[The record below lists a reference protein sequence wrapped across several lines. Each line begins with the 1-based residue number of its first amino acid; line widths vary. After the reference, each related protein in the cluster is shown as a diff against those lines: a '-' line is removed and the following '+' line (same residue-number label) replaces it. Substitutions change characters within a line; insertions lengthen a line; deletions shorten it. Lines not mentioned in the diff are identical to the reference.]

1 VLWRTRG
8 EVPRQLRLMYLGD
21 RDTLTYAPDA
31 QELARFERTLLAI
44 WQAIERASETGD
56 FRASPSRLCGW
67 CDHKPLCP
75 AHGGTP
81 PPYRKPEPR
90 AAADSVDPALPADA
104 GPGAG
109 DPPAG

>member
-1 VLWRTRG
+1 
-8 EVPRQLRLMYLGD
+8 MYLGD

-44 WQAIERASETGD
+44 WRAIERARGTRD

-81 PPYRKPEPR
+81 PPYPDPQPPP
-90 AAADSVDPALPADA
+90 ADVGAEVDAVSPADA
-104 GPGAG
+104 SQ
-109 DPPAG
+109 PAGVVPSEAVQSPTPSSRG